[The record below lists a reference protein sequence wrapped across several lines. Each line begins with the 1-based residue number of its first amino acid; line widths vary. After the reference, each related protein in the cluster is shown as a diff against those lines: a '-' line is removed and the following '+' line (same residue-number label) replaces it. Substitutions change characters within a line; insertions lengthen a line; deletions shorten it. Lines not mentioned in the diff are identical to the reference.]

1 MVYKSLKDCQSYLS
15 DIQAIDYFLAK
26 EISDFLNNDNP
37 DIFHLLIA
45 LSESYRQGHSC
56 LDLTEIADQTL
67 WSEPQ
72 QDTSKVGYKFE
83 SLAKLQQKIESLNL
97 ASKEYPIVYKFDCL
111 YFRRLWLYEN
121 EIAEVVSS
129 KLKLDLKNLDF
140 EKAKKILKELFDKSE
155 TINYQKIAVANSLI
169 RGFSIISGGPGTGK
183 TTTIMKLLIALEYIN
198 SNTKLSI
205 QILAPTG
212 KATNRLIES
221 LELDQL
227 NVNTDIE
234 IMTVH
239 RFLGV
244 RNNSSKLKYHKDNL
258 ADCDALIIDEASM
271 LDIGLFVKIL
281 QAIKPNCKLIL
292 VGDVNQ
298 LPAVEVGN
306 LLVEFTKIKS
316 IRDNLNETKKV
327 IGQLTGYSD
336 FELINECIIYLQK
349 NYRSNRVISEFANSI
364 INENYKNLYSKSN
377 IYGSIN
383 FYSLSKLDIVLSD
396 FVHKYYIKLSKLKDV
411 KKSFEILKSFRILLA
426 NKNTQIG
433 VDNFNKKIV
442 KLLGKKDADYYDGKP
457 IMITENNYTL
467 DVFNGDVGLV
477 YDQEVYFENSNN
489 DFKKINISLLPKHE
503 IAYAMTIHKTQG
515 SEFDEVMLVLPQKA
529 NKILSNKLV
538 YTGVTRAKLAVTVVS
553 DKEIWEYATK
563 TNPSR
568 FSNISKLIDLNSIKK

>member
-26 EISDFLNNDNP
+26 EISDFLNNDDA

-56 LDLTEIADQTL
+56 LDLAEIADQTL

-72 QDTSKVGYKFE
+72 QDTFKVGYKFE

-111 YFRRLWLYEN
+111 YFRRLWLYEK

-155 TINYQKIAVANSLI
+155 AINYQKVAVANTLV

-183 TTTIMKLLIALEYIN
+183 TTTIMKLLSVLEYIN
-198 SNTKLSI
+198 LNSKLNVR
-205 QILAPTG
+205 ILAPTG

-227 NVNTDIE
+227 NVKTDIE

-244 RNNSSKLKYHKDNL
+244 RNNSFKLKYHKNNL

-306 LLVEFTKIKS
+306 LLVEFTKIKGV
-316 IRDNLNETKKV
+316 RDNLNETKKV
-327 IGQLTGYSD
+327 ISQLTGYCD

-349 NYRSNRVISEFANSI
+349 NYRSNKAISEFANSI
-364 INENYKNLYSKSN
+364 INENYQNLYPRSN

-396 FVHKYYIKLSKLKDV
+396 FVHKYYIKLSKLQDV

-442 KLLGKKDADYYDGKP
+442 KLLGKKGADYYDGKP

-467 DVFNGDVGLV
+467 GVFNGDIGLV
-477 YDQEVYFENSNN
+477 YNQEVYFENSST

-538 YTGVTRAKLAVTVVS
+538 YTGVTRAKLTVTIVS
-553 DKEIWEYATK
+553 DKEIWEYAT
-563 TNPSR
+563 TNNPSR
-568 FSNISKLIDLNSIKK
+568 FSNISKLIDLNMLKK

>member
-1 MVYKSLKDCQSYLS
+1 MVYKTLKDCQSYLS

-56 LDLTEIADQTL
+56 LDLIEIADQTL

-281 QAIKPNCKLIL
+281 QAIKPSCKLIL

-327 IGQLTGYSD
+327 IGQVTGYSD

-364 INENYKNLYSKSN
+364 INENYKNLYSESN

-383 FYSLSKLDIVLSD
+383 FHSLSKLDVVLSD

-442 KLLGKKDADYYDGKP
+442 KLLGKKDTDYYDGKP

-477 YDQEVYFENSNN
+477 YNQEVYFENSNTG
-489 DFKKINISLLPKHE
+489 FKKINISLLPKHE
-503 IAYAMTIHKTQG
+503 IAYAMTIHKAQG
-515 SEFDEVMLVLPQKA
+515 SEFDEVMLILPQKA

-538 YTGVTRAKLAVTVVS
+538 YTGVTRAKLAVTIVS
-553 DKEIWEYATK
+553 DKEIWEYAI
-563 TNPSR
+563 TNNPGR
-568 FSNISKLIDLNSIKK
+568 FSNISKLIDLNPVKK